1 MLIIIHSGVLYLRKI
16 ITIMD
21 ESPSDKIHK
30 TFRDDLLSNIFEA
43 KNDYLGTPEWL
54 AKPFLLPPNLE
65 LANTLARIETSQSIA
80 SPNPTFIELATS
92 GVSAASAIEHRLD
105 SFTGIEIPNPFSSAR
120 FATGNSFVQ
129 SAIDQTIDNSNPTLI
144 ELATSGVSAAS
155 TINLGLESST
165 RIDPNLFSSAI
176 LATTGNSLVQSM
188 IDQSIASP
196 NSTFADFTPQILTEF
211 EPQNYIHEEQDK
223 KIEKLENK
231 FSKFVT
237 QVRKLSKKF
246 DDLRND
252 THNSIEYMAKQF
264 DILANDVDVLTA
276 LVEDDEK
283 E

>member
-16 ITIMD
+16 ITIME

-54 AKPFLLPPNLE
+54 AKPFSLPPNLE

-80 SPNPTFIELATS
+80 SPNPTF
-92 GVSAASAIEHRLD
+92 
-105 SFTGIEIPNPFSSAR
+105 
-120 FATGNSFVQ
+120 
-129 SAIDQTIDNSNPTLI
+129 
-144 ELATSGVSAAS
+144 
-155 TINLGLESST
+155 
-165 RIDPNLFSSAI
+165 
-176 LATTGNSLVQSM
+176 
-188 IDQSIASP
+188 
-196 NSTFADFTPQILTEF
+196 ADFTPQILTEF
-211 EPQNYIHEEQDK
+211 EPRNNIHEEQDK